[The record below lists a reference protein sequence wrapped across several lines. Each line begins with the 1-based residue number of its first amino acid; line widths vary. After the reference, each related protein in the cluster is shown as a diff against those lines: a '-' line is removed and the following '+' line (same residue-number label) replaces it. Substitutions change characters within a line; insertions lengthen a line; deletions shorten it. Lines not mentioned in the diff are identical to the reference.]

1 MGERA
6 NYVLVE
12 DGHFRLF
19 FRHHFMPRSKW
30 YPKKWELYSSTWR
43 ARILDSDLAPGPEAA
58 IRCIL
63 DQKRRERQ
71 EWYDDIECEGAALI
85 DRSRQVLLFFMYV
98 QDFAHRAALLAVLAR
113 TWRAWHVQWAF
124 DGTSD
129 LAAYVGLDRA
139 VVRSGGVML
148 GGPLRQALADLM
160 IVADDDEIDQLVTV
174 RHASGQVDGYGFRG
188 DIFGVLRYGP
198 EMVELLPA
206 DARVTA
212 CQFPRSGI
220 HIDLVARELGLWA
233 IDPLTGIDEWLP
245 DEWPGWRIELWGD
258 QYQEHIA
265 RCAVQVKDW
274 DFGAGLE
281 TLAKRLEVAQPYAN
295 THAKPEELERA
306 REVIASLR
314 GNRRNH

>member
-148 GGPLRQALADLM
+148 DLM
-160 IVADDDEIDQLVTV
+160 MVADDDEIDQLVTRSARV
-174 RHASGQVDGYGFRG
+174 GASGWVRVLGGHFRRAGNGGTSAGGCPDGLSISSER
-188 DIFGVLRYGP
+188 
-198 EMVELLPA
+198 
-206 DARVTA
+206 
-212 CQFPRSGI
+212 
-220 HIDLVARELGLWA
+220 
-233 IDPLTGIDEWLP
+233 DP
-245 DEWPGWRIELWGD
+245 
-258 QYQEHIA
+258 Y
-265 RCAVQVKDW
+265 
-274 DFGAGLE
+274 
-281 TLAKRLEVAQPYAN
+281 
-295 THAKPEELERA
+295 
-306 REVIASLR
+306 
-314 GNRRNH
+314 